1 MLRTVLE
8 DDTKWDEHLALV
20 EHAYNST
27 VQASTGYT
35 PFYLVFGRERPSPM
49 TRLAEALNQ
58 GPTNYAV
65 QDQLEGWKKLHRQ
78 VVQKVTAAQKRMV
91 KNADAKRQPVE
102 YTVGDQVMLRLADY
116 DKSDLPK
123 LRKQWAGPF
132 TVTQIVNP
140 AAVRLELTGAYR
152 RLHPVVHVSKVKHW
166 VPDDAGRDVPQPP
179 AVELA

>member
-1 MLRTVLE
+1 
-8 DDTKWDEHLALV
+8 
-20 EHAYNST
+20 
-27 VQASTGYT
+27 
-35 PFYLVFGRERPSPM
+35 
-49 TRLAEALNQ
+49 
-58 GPTNYAV
+58 
-65 QDQLEGWKKLHRQ
+65 
-78 VVQKVTAAQKRMV
+78 
-91 KNADAKRQPVE
+91 
-102 YTVGDQVMLRLADY
+102 LADY

-179 AVELA
+179 AVELAGEEAMQIERILARELLNVNQPRKGYKYLVKWKGYPSSENAWLPAADFLDAEAKRMRAAYDRRMDAGADRGGVQLRERRGRR